1 MRIGDYGDDVQQIA
15 DNDDPQELIDNLD
28 LLISNQD
35 IMQVWLIGLFIYI

>member
-35 IMQVWLIGLFIYI
+35 IMQVWLIELFIYI

>member
-1 MRIGDYGDDVQQIA
+1 MRISDYGDDVQQIA

-35 IMQVWLIGLFIYI
+35 IMQV

>member
-35 IMQVWLIGLFIYI
+35 IMQV